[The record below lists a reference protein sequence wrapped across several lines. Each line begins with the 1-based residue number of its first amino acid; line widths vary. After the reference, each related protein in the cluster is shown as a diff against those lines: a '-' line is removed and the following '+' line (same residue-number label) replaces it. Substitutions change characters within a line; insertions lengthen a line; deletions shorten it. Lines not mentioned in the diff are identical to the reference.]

1 MLNKHRPDEKMRGGV
16 FDFFRRTEYTKSTM
30 FSEKKA
36 KKPILFS
43 GVQPSG
49 TLHIGNFLGA
59 IKNWVELQDKYEC
72 LFCIVDYHALT
83 VPQDPKILKEKIKET
98 VRLYLACGI
107 DHRKSIIFQQS
118 DVLEH
123 TNLAWLLTTL
133 TNMGELSRMTQFKDK
148 TQGQESGTIGV
159 GIFEYPVL
167 MAADILLYGT
177 NVVPVGEDQ
186 QQHVELARDLAK
198 RFNHRFGETFVV
210 PEGIIKKDGA
220 RIMGLDNP
228 EKKMSK
234 SAVSEYNYIALDDSP
249 EDIRRKISRAATDS
263 SRDIVFD
270 PKRPG
275 IYNLLTIYKIFS
287 GLTEKA
293 IEKKFKGVG
302 YADFKQDLAETI
314 IKGLKPIQD
323 NLRKLEKQDK
333 HIERILEEG
342 AEKARELAKEKMKV
356 VKEKMGLK

>member
-1 MLNKHRPDEKMRGGV
+1 
-16 FDFFRRTEYTKSTM
+16 M
-30 FSEKKA
+30 FGQNKA

-49 TLHIGNFLGA
+49 ILHIGNFLGA
-59 IKNWVELQDKYEC
+59 IKNWVELQDQYQC

-83 VPQDPKILKEKIKET
+83 VPQDPKVLREKIKEIT
-98 VRLYLACGI
+98 RLYLACGI

-118 DVLEH
+118 DVAEH
-123 TNLAWLLTTL
+123 ANLSWLLTTI
-133 TNMGELSRMTQFKDK
+133 TSMGELSRMTQFKDK
-148 TQGQESGTIGV
+148 TQGQESGSIGV
-159 GIFEYPVL
+159 GLFEYPVL
-167 MAADILLYGT
+167 MAADILLYDS

-186 QQHVELARDLAK
+186 KQHVELARDLAK
-198 RFNHRFGETFVV
+198 RFNNRFGETFVV
-210 PEGIIKKDGA
+210 PEPLIKKDGA

-228 EKKMSK
+228 AKKMSK
-234 SAVSEYNYIALDDSP
+234 SATSEYNYIALNDSS
-249 EDIRRKISRAATDS
+249 EDIRHKISKAATDS
-263 SRDIVFD
+263 AREIVFD

-275 IYNLLTIYKIFS
+275 IYNLLTIYKLFS

-302 YADFKQDLAETI
+302 YADFKQSLADVI
-314 IKGLKPIQD
+314 IEGLKPIQD
-323 NLRKLEKQDK
+323 NLKKLEKQDK

-342 AEKARELAKEKMKV
+342 AEKAHDLAEKKMKM